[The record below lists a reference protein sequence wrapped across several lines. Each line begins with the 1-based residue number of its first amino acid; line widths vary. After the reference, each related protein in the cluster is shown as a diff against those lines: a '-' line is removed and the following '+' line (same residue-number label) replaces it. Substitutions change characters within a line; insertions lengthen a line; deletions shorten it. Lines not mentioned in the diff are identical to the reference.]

1 MMKYEKLND
10 AFKHVGYSP
19 YRYVHIV
26 DVTTEAVD
34 FDHRDRER
42 VDQLVIGSEEP
53 MTEEQLKVEAH
64 TKLMEE
70 HPDFQFFR
78 EVQVAK
84 LDVVQ
89 AFDLELQ

>member
-1 MMKYEKLND
+1 MKYEKLNEE
-10 AFKHVGYSP
+10 FKHVGYSP

-34 FDHRDRER
+34 FDHREKER
-42 VDQLVIGSEEP
+42 LDQLVIGSEEP
-53 MTEEQLKVEAH
+53 MTEEELKEEARA
-64 TKLMEE
+64 KLMEE

-89 AFDLELQ
+89 CFDLELQ